1 MGLNLGDCL
10 RLQAASRPDAVC
22 VRFGA
27 VRMTYGEVDAAA
39 RRVARMLADGG
50 MQPRTRV
57 ALMLPNV
64 PQFVVAYYGAL
75 YAGATVVT
83 LNPLLRPRELRHV
96 IKDAQVEVLFAF
108 ADFAGTAAGM
118 LEDCPPLKRLLVV
131 EAAMTPETPAY
142 GESFMAAMLQA
153 QPDFEP
159 LQMRPEDLA
168 GILYTAAQDGTP
180 RGAMLS
186 HFNLFQNALT
196 ISTFSLRYFPEDVF
210 LTVLPLF
217 HGFGLTTMLNGPL
230 LQGSSIVLLPRFDA
244 TSLLDTMERERVTLT
259 AMVPTMFTFLLQ
271 TPADKTYDLSAL
283 RCAVAGGSKMDL
295 DVAAAFTE
303 RFKVPVFEGYGL
315 TETSPVVSFN
325 YPEDESRPGSVGRP
339 IWGCEYLVVDEDDNP
354 LPPGQEGEV
363 CLRGHNV
370 FQGYLNDPESSA
382 KVLRNGWLHT
392 GDLGYLDEDGFL
404 YLTGLK
410 KVMLLRAGMNVY
422 PREVEK
428 VLEDH
433 PLVREAAV
441 VGVADMLRGQDVKGF
456 VALEPGA
463 VLAAKELLAWCRDQL
478 SSYKCPRRIEFVDA
492 LPHAAD
498 GGIDRAALLSQAAE
512 AVS

>member
-10 RLQAASRPDAVC
+10 RLHAEKRPDAVC
-22 VRFGA
+22 LRFGS
-27 VRMTYGEVDAAA
+27 MQMSYGEVDAAA

-50 MQPRTRV
+50 LLPGARV
-57 ALMLPNV
+57 AIMLPNV
-64 PQFVVAYYGAL
+64 PQFAIAYYGAL
-75 YAGATVVT
+75 YAGAAVVT

-96 IKDAQVEVLFAF
+96 INDAQVEVLFVF
-108 ADFAGTAAGM
+108 ADFASTAAGM
-118 LEDCPPLKRLLVV
+118 LESQPSLRRVFVFEPSLAPQV
-131 EAAMTPETPAY
+131 PEF
-142 GESFMAAMLQA
+142 GESFMAGVLAA
-153 QPDFEP
+153 VPDFVP
-159 LQMRPEDLA
+159 VQTRPEDLA

-196 ISTFSLRYFPEDVF
+196 ISTFSLRYYPEDVF

-230 LQGSSIVLLPRFDA
+230 LQGATIVMVPRFDA
-244 TSLLDTMERERVTLT
+244 TSLLETMERERVTLT

-271 TPADKTYDLSAL
+271 IPADRKYDLSSL
-283 RCAVAGGSKMDL
+283 RCAVAGGSKMDQ

-303 RFKVPVFEGYGL
+303 RFGHPVFEGYGL

-325 YPEDESRPGSVGRP
+325 YPAEESRPGSVGKP
-339 IWGCEYLVVDEDDNP
+339 IWGCEYLIIDEDGRP
-354 LPPGQEGEV
+354 LPAGEEGEV
-363 CLRGHNV
+363 CLKGHNV
-370 FQGYLNDPESSA
+370 FQGYLNDPEGTA
-382 KVLRNGWLHT
+382 KTLKNGWLHT
-392 GDLGYLDEDGFL
+392 GDLGYVDADGFL

-410 KVMLLRAGMNVY
+410 KEMLLRAGMNVY

-428 VLEDH
+428 ALEEH

-441 VGVADMLRGQDVKGF
+441 LGVADMLRGQDVKAI
-456 VALEPGA
+456 VALQPGA
-463 VLAAKELLAWCRDQL
+463 DLPAKELLAWCRDLL

-492 LPHAAD
+492 LPRQAD
-498 GGIDRAALLSQAAE
+498 GALDRAALRRRIAE